1 MRENILCS
9 IAIVIV
15 MSTTIQ
21 VSRKTLQL
29 LNMLKER
36 LSVKSYDELIRM
48 MALEKLNL
56 PKSMFGVNPRLSSF
70 KEEDEAEFHEL

>member
-1 MRENILCS
+1 M
-9 IAIVIV
+9 
-15 MSTTIQ
+15 
-21 VSRKTLQL
+21 

>member
-1 MRENILCS
+1 M
-9 IAIVIV
+9 
-15 MSTTIQ
+15 
-21 VSRKTLQL
+21 

-70 KEEDEAEFHEL
+70 KKEDEAEFHEL